1 MLREENIVIVGG
13 GLVGSLLAITLK
25 DMGMDPLVIEKR
37 SDPRT
42 LEAEAEGRSINLAL
56 TAKGIHA
63 LKELGLVERVLKICS
78 PVYGRMIHDLKGDLT
93 YQAYG
98 GDEDCNYSVSRGELN
113 KLLILRGL
121 ELGVR
126 YEFSA
131 DISSYDGDKNIVEFK
146 KNDQMVY
153 IKSKHFF
160 GTDGAGSKM
169 RASLVDLLG
178 GQEDVDFLDQRYKE
192 LLVSTEDGKNLE
204 RKALHIWPRGHHMLM
219 ALINQDHS
227 FTLTLYL
234 DQNGN
239 KFGFGYLDSAAKVKE
254 YFATYFADVIALIP
268 DLESSFLANPVG
280 KLGTVRTDTWFNKD
294 KVVLLGDASHAI
306 VPFFGQGMN
315 SGFQDV
321 TIIKDLWTEYKD
333 WAKVFP
339 KFYEIQKPNADA
351 IADMALENFVEMSDK
366 VGDKHFLMQKKVESI
381 FYYSFPTVYISS
393 F

>member
-1 MLREENIVIVGG
+1 
-13 GLVGSLLAITLK
+13 
-25 DMGMDPLVIEKR
+25 
-37 SDPRT
+37 
-42 LEAEAEGRSINLAL
+42 
-56 TAKGIHA
+56 
-63 LKELGLVERVLKICS
+63 
-78 PVYGRMIHDLKGDLT
+78 
-93 YQAYG
+93 
-98 GDEDCNYSVSRGELN
+98 
-113 KLLILRGL
+113 
-121 ELGVR
+121 
-126 YEFSA
+126 
-131 DISSYDGDKNIVEFK
+131 
-146 KNDQMVY
+146 
-153 IKSKHFF
+153 
-160 GTDGAGSKM
+160 
-169 RASLVDLLG
+169 
-178 GQEDVDFLDQRYKE
+178 
-192 LLVSTEDGKNLE
+192 
-204 RKALHIWPRGHHMLM
+204 M

-381 FYYSFPTVYISS
+381 LSKSFPREYISRYS
-393 F
+393 LVMYGQTPYKVCKQAGVIQKEILKELCHGLETAEEVDLDLAKKLIQAKLLPFYKQWNVGESHE